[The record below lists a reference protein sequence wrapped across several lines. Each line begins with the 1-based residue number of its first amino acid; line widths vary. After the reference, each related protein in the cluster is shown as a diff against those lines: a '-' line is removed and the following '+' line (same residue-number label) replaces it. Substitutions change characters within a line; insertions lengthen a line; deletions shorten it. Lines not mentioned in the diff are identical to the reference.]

1 MENILKEKIT
11 ESEYNYAVHPGKILK
26 KFLSNL
32 NMKQKELAEK
42 TGINKTIINE
52 LIKGKRSFTL
62 SVANKLEPVFEMP
75 AKFWRGLQF
84 DYDEAMERLR
94 GNVYSETYQIKN
106 CAGRE
111 VCTKIEIETKSQI
124 LCAI

>member
-1 MENILKEKIT
+1 MDNVIKEKIS
-11 ESEYNYAVHPGKILK
+11 ENEYNYAVHPGKILK

-32 NMKQKELAEK
+32 NMKQNELAEI

-84 DYDEAMERLR
+84 DYDEAIERLR
-94 GNVYSETYQIKN
+94 GNVFSETYQIKS
-106 CAGRE
+106 CLGKE
-111 VCTKIEIETKSQI
+111 VYTSK
-124 LCAI
+124 